1 MSVVA
6 GIGARLQSVRRRRGL
21 TQKELAQAAGVSVSW
36 VRKIEQGE
44 REDVRIDSLRRF
56 AVALECPLT
65 ALLGPNPSP
74 PEGSGEGNALWLP
87 TRDAIAAP
95 VPATEP
101 DPVASRS
108 LGESLAAA
116 VTLYHNNEYETLARM
131 LPRLIE
137 DSKTATPLMR
147 SRVLQLAGSVMVQTR
162 QPKTARAA
170 LEQALADAEATGNV
184 LDAASAIIT
193 LCWLLLVE
201 RQFEQVRELA
211 VAWADRVEPRLSVAS
226 TQEISTWGWLLLRGS
241 AAAIRD
247 NRADE
252 ADEMMRLAQ
261 AAAIAVRPKSVGYH
275 QYWTTF
281 DPATVAMKRVEN
293 AVVDDRPDLAL
304 RLARDVP
311 TSLRPTSDN
320 RNRHLLDVVSAHVEL
335 RRYDAGFEILQRLSR
350 EARPWLVEQR
360 MAKDLLGRII
370 GRRRTLTADMRELS
384 DLMRLEY

>member
-6 GIGARLQSVRRRRGL
+6 GIGARLQSIRRRRGL
-21 TQKELAQAAGVSVSW
+21 TQKELAEAAGVSVSW

-44 REDVRIDSLRRF
+44 REDVRMDTLRRF
-56 AVALECPLT
+56 AVALACPLT
-65 ALLGPNPSP
+65 ALLGPNPGP
-74 PEGSGEGNALWLP
+74 PEGNGDGSELWLP
-87 TRDAIAAP
+87 TRDAIAASAIEVAEP
-95 VPATEP
+95 VPN
-101 DPVASRS
+101 RS
-108 LGESLAAA
+108 IDESLTAA
-116 VTLYHNNEYETLARM
+116 VKLYHHNEYETLARL

-137 DSKTATPLMR
+137 DGKTATPLTR

-162 QPKTARAA
+162 QLQSARAA
-170 LEQALADAEATGNV
+170 LEQALADAESTGDV
-184 LDAASAIIT
+184 LDAASAVIT

-201 RQFEQVRELA
+201 RRFEQVRQLA
-211 VAWADRVEPRLSVAS
+211 VEWADRVEPRLSVAS

-241 AAAIRD
+241 AAAVRD

-252 ADEMMRLAQ
+252 SDDMMRLAQ
-261 AAAIAVRPKSVGYH
+261 AAAIAVRRESIGYH

-311 TSLRPTSDN
+311 TGLRPTSDN
-320 RNRHLLDVVSAHVEL
+320 RNRHLLDVGSAHVAL
-335 RRYDAGFEILQRLSR
+335 RRYDAGFEILQCLSR
-350 EARPWLVEQR
+350 EARPWLIEQR

-370 GRRRTLTADMRELS
+370 GRRRTLTTEMREMS
-384 DLMRLEY
+384 DLLQLEY